1 METKNQ
7 PIKDFLTWYLPAII
21 VILLW
26 VMFSIKSNLINVFQ
40 KNNDIIQVTWVNI
53 SSWVQNVIVEQISWI
68 NQILTWDIIPSDPR
82 GYIEYKLKT
91 WTPGK
96 NYFVINPEPQPI
108 IHGKTSAE
116 NNQVLFL
123 YANKYRYR
131 ISIPKNNWWY
141 IMITLNKNL
150 QQGRDLFLAID
161 WASKWALNKNL
172 SEAVYDEKEFLYNI
186 KKIPAWWYNI
196 SLLDYMHN
204 WYLEIWW
211 FVSEVWNWIQKIT
224 IVLK

>member
-7 PIKDFLTWYLPAII
+7 SIKNFLTWYLPAII

-26 VMFSIKSNLINVFQ
+26 IIFSIKSNLTDFFQ
-40 KNNDIIQVTWVNI
+40 KERNIISETWINI
-53 SSWVQNVIVEQISWI
+53 SSWVENIIVEQISWT
-68 NQILTWDIIPSDPR
+68 NQILTWDIIPKDAR
-82 GYIEYKLKT
+82 WYTEYKLKK
-91 WTPGK
+91 WTPWID
-96 NYFVINPEPQPI
+96 YFVISPEPQPI

-116 NNQVLFL
+116 NNKILFS

-131 ISIPKNNWWY
+131 ILIGKNSWWY
-141 IMITLNKNL
+141 IMITLNKKI
-150 QQGRDLFLAID
+150 QQGRDIFLAIN
-161 WASKWALNKNL
+161 WSSKWALNKNL
-172 SEAVYDEKEFLYNI
+172 SEAVYDEKEFLYDM

-196 SLLDYMHN
+196 DLFTYIVN

-224 IVLK
+224 IVFK